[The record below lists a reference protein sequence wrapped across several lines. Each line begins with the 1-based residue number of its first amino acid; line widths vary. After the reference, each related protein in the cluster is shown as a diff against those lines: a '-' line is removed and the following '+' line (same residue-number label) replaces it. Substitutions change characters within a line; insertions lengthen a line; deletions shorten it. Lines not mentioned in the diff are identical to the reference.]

1 MKFLWRTA
9 PILFV
14 LPLTA
19 CNNNSSSSSGSGGA
33 ATFGSPKVGIESVSE
48 GGCLNIE
55 KLSLKLNQPNFGH
68 PAVMVTTGFS
78 APERMSEFN
87 KQFYAATALDKVQK
101 PVNQLGLFV
110 GATQTACKSVQLLTP
125 SRETIKYD
133 VVESSDRRLR
143 LARVS
148 SEDEALPPYRRAAY
162 DERTQAQGYT
172 VEWLDEQ
179 SLRLTTNY
187 KTVDVLCDSKA
198 TPAFTV
204 TKMIYWAPNAGQLPS
219 SFEVEP
225 GFLKLAREGKGLDP
239 SSSPEAPA
247 PGGPAPSPE
256 APAPT
261 PAPESPTPAPAPA
274 PSPEP
279 APAPVPTPEAP
290 TPEGGVDPVPSDS
303 IAVPVGELRAVE
315 EVRGNITT
323 QELGDLVDRK
333 VRDEV
338 LHCHP

>member
-1 MKFLWRTA
+1 MKSLWRTTA
-9 PILFV
+9 PVLLL

-55 KLSLKLNQPNFGH
+55 KLSQKLNQPNFGH

-78 APERMSEFN
+78 APERMSELN

-101 PVNQLGLFV
+101 PINQLGLFV

-219 SFEVEP
+219 SFEVDP

-239 SSSPEAPA
+239 SSSPSPEAPT
-247 PGGPAPSPE
+247 PASSPE
-256 APAPT
+256 APAPA
-261 PAPESPTPAPAPA
+261 PAPEPAPA

-279 APAPVPTPEAP
+279 APAPGPAPEAP
-290 TPEGGVDPVPSDS
+290 TPEGGVDPVPGDS
-303 IAVPVGELRAVE
+303 IAVPVGELRAAE

-323 QELGDLVDRK
+323 QELGDLVDHK